1 MSIDDPADDSGAFE
15 YADAKASKQVICPRC
30 ECEKQYLGTK
40 RLKDGAQFGIFGE
53 LAQVFVN
60 REKFDVYACPKCGS
74 VEFFVD
80 GVGEKHRPQ

>member
-1 MSIDDPADDSGAFE
+1 MMLAMTFDDSE
-15 YADAKASKQVICPRC
+15 TQDAPPNKTVTCPRC
-30 ECEKQYLGTK
+30 QCDKQYLGTR
-40 RLKDGAQFGIFGE
+40 RLREGAQFGIFGE

-60 REKFDVYACPKCGS
+60 REKFDVYACPQCGS